1 MPGLLIETDV
11 FVDHLRGSR
20 RLAVGLATREEV
32 AYSIITRCELFAGR
46 SADERGIRDLLAP
59 MTEITI
65 DRAIAERAGRLR
77 RRVGLT
83 TPDAL
88 IAATALERDLDV
100 VSRDARAFSE
110 VAGLRWRNPQE
121 ISS

>member
-1 MPGLLIETDV
+1 MPGMLIDTDV

-20 RLAVGLATREEV
+20 RLAVGLAARGEEV
-32 AYSIITRCELFAGR
+32 AYSLITRCELFAAR
-46 SADERGIRDLLAP
+46 SADERGIRNLLAP
-59 MTEITI
+59 MTEIGI
-65 DRAIAERAGRLR
+65 DRAIAERAGSLR
-77 RRVGLT
+77 RGLGLT

-100 VSRDARAFSE
+100 VSRDARAFS
-110 VAGLRWRNPQE
+110 VAGPRWRDPAE